1 MRNEDLNNRSK
12 YSNDRP
18 MVDEGRPVSK
28 SNLGIMLVAAFA
40 IVAGLL
46 LWSLADNNRVASTT
60 STGLTSGSS
69 STTPSPSNPPPAKGA
84 SESSSTR

>member
-1 MRNEDLNNRSK
+1 MRNDDLNNRSK

-18 MVDEGRPVSK
+18 MVDEGRPASK
-28 SNLGIMLVAAFA
+28 SNLGITLALAFA
-40 IVAGLL
+40 IMAGLL
-46 LWSLADNNRVASTT
+46 LWGLADSNRVASTT

-84 SESSSTR
+84 GESSSTR